1 MMAVIDSL
9 RTART
14 NYAAQLEALSASPKP
29 TYNVDGQ
36 SFSWT
41 EYQKFLLESIRQLDE
56 AIASADDGGDGIVE
70 EITEFI
76 P

>member
-1 MMAVIDSL
+1 MSVIDSL
-9 RTART
+9 RTARA
-14 NYAAQLEALSASPKP
+14 NYAAQLEQLSASPKP

-41 EYQKFLLESIRQLDE
+41 EYQKFLLESIDDLNKRIADADE
-56 AIASADDGGDGIVE
+56 DGDGIVE
-70 EITEFI
+70 EITEYL